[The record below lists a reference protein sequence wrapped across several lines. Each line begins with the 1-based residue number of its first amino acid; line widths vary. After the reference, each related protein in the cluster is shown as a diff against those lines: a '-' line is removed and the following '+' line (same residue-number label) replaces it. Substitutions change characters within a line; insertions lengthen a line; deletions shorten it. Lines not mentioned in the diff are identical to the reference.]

1 MDLLAALRTNELER
15 FKQTFS
21 WRTKEG
27 VTKRL
32 PDMDTT
38 HLFNTAKLLLNKFT
52 EEQKANL
59 YRRGPNSYACQTKNG
74 QTIFF
79 MVWEIEQRDNL
90 DKRYRITYQQMLN
103 SVFDQQFLF
112 QELPQAIRPTQPPAE
127 PAGLTPEQARN
138 SLSEFGRAFYGVD
151 YADMEVRVM
160 GRFATD
166 EPEAT
171 LDMRNLGT
179 MHLSTQMM
187 REHLRP
193 YMSEGTLD
201 ATQWMSFVPEPFRER
216 AQEVFSRIV
225 GRHISQFSRQSPET
239 LEQIIAEFQQEKAAA
254 IQSGELT
261 NRGWV
266 RLPEGRSTAAREEE
280 LLGTRAFTPEQMF
293 ELIDRG
299 SQTRHMDLTLWRL
312 TIPEHF
318 KEGADWVI
326 DENIL
331 RRLGNLRVSR
341 NVIHQFVQNFQ
352 DFKQTAIRAGDLTRT
367 GWITPAAYRSE
378 SERRARREEDERRGR
393 GRTRALDYLR
403 MMQQTM
409 GPQFETQLMPL
420 LERNPGNRDLLQEF
434 RYRYSRPEA
443 GLRGR
448 NPLLMVMD
456 EMPPNPAY
464 QTQHMVSVK
473 KEPPKNPDQQVEELT
488 QFGKRKIQL
497 DDGDSNG

>member
-15 FKQTFS
+15 FKQTFT

-103 SVFDQQFLF
+103 SVFDHQFLF

-138 SLSEFGRAFYGVD
+138 SLSEFGRAFYGID
-151 YADMEVRVM
+151 YAAMEARVM
-160 GRFATD
+160 GRF
-166 EPEAT
+166 EPPQHVNSRSRVEPIES
-171 LDMRNLGT
+171 M
-179 MHLSTQMM
+179 
-187 REHLRP
+187 ERP
-193 YMSEGTLD
+193 
-201 ATQWMSFVPEPFRER
+201 
-216 AQEVFSRIV
+216 
-225 GRHISQFSRQSPET
+225 
-239 LEQIIAEFQQEKAAA
+239 
-254 IQSGELT
+254 
-261 NRGWV
+261 
-266 RLPEGRSTAAREEE
+266 STAAREEE

-293 ELIDRG
+293 DLITRG
-299 SQTRHMDLTLWRL
+299 SQGRHMDLTLWRL
-312 TIPEHF
+312 TIPDHF
-318 KEGADWVI
+318 KEGVDWVI
-326 DENIL
+326 DERIL
-331 RRLGNLRVSR
+331 RRLGNLSVSR
-341 NVIHQFVQNFQ
+341 NAIHQFVQNFQ
-352 DFKQTAIRAGDLTRT
+352 DFKQSALQAGDLTRT
-367 GWITPAAYRSE
+367 GWITPASYRTE
-378 SERRARREEDERRGR
+378 SERIARREMDERRGR

-403 MMQQTM
+403 MMQQAM
-409 GPQFETQLMPL
+409 GPQFEAQLLPL
-420 LERNPGNRDLLQEF
+420 LERNPGNRDLLEEF
-434 RYRYSRPEA
+434 RYRFSRPES
-443 GLRGR
+443 GIRGR

-456 EMPPNPAY
+456 DPAVRMG
-464 QTQHMVSVK
+464 TDPVIAANDIK
-473 KEPPKNPDQQVEELT
+473 DKEPKKTPENQIEQLT

>member
-15 FKQTFS
+15 FKQTFT

-138 SLSEFGRAFYGVD
+138 SLSEFGRAFYGID
-151 YADMEVRVM
+151 YADMEARVM
-160 GRFATD
+160 GRF
-166 EPEAT
+166 EPPQHVNSRSRVEPIES
-171 LDMRNLGT
+171 M
-179 MHLSTQMM
+179 
-187 REHLRP
+187 ERP
-193 YMSEGTLD
+193 
-201 ATQWMSFVPEPFRER
+201 
-216 AQEVFSRIV
+216 
-225 GRHISQFSRQSPET
+225 
-239 LEQIIAEFQQEKAAA
+239 
-254 IQSGELT
+254 
-261 NRGWV
+261 
-266 RLPEGRSTAAREEE
+266 STAAREEE

-293 ELIDRG
+293 DLITRG
-299 SQTRHMDLTLWRL
+299 SQGRHMDLTLWRL
-312 TIPEHF
+312 TIPDHF
-318 KEGADWVI
+318 KEGVDWVI
-326 DENIL
+326 DERIL
-331 RRLGNLRVSR
+331 RRLGNLSVSR
-341 NVIHQFVQNFQ
+341 NAIHQFVQNFQ
-352 DFKQTAIRAGDLTRT
+352 DFKQTAIQAGDLTRT
-367 GWITPAAYRSE
+367 GWITPASYRSE
-378 SERRARREEDERRGR
+378 SERIARREMDERRGR

-409 GPQFETQLMPL
+409 GPQFEAQLLPL
-420 LERNPGNRDLLQEF
+420 LERNPGNRDLLEEF
-434 RYRYSRPEA
+434 RYRFSRPES
-443 GLRGR
+443 GIRGR

-456 EMPPNPAY
+456 DPAVRMG
-464 QTQHMVSVK
+464 TDPVIAANDIK
-473 KEPPKNPDQQVEELT
+473 DKEPKKTPEKQIEQLT
-488 QFGKRKIQL
+488 QFGKRKIQF